1 MSQVRVLI
9 VEDDREIARAISLRL
24 TKVGFTTTLAF
35 DGQQGLQSAQ
45 GDPPDAILLDLRMP
59 VMDGFTLLE
68 RLQNSVHTRNIPAI
82 ILSADAADKAR
93 LRALRAGATFFVE
106 KPYKAQ
112 DLIDVLS
119 TTLERRQQA
128 ETLSAR
134 LAFAFVR

>member
-1 MSQVRVLI
+1 
-9 VEDDREIARAISLRL
+9 
-24 TKVGFTTTLAF
+24 
-35 DGQQGLQSAQ
+35 
-45 GDPPDAILLDLRMP
+45 
-59 VMDGFTLLE
+59 MDGFTLLE

-112 DLIDVLS
+112 DLIDALS

-128 ETLSAR
+128 RAHSL
-134 LAFAFVR
+134 